1 MSPPTDSAARSR
13 ALVVRSS
20 GLDPDGRLVPMRS
33 NLARWAE
40 SMPPGRPVPD
50 APTPTPGQIA
60 KREALLTRWI
70 ETAQRNDALLRAI
83 ELV

>member
-20 GLDPDGRLVPMRS
+20 GLDPDGRLVPMRPMP
-33 NLARWAE
+33 E
-40 SMPPGRPVPD
+40 SAAITRG
-50 APTPTPGQIA
+50 A
-60 KREALLTRWI
+60 ALLLRSK
-70 ETAQRNDALLRAI
+70 ERARRDAALLRAI